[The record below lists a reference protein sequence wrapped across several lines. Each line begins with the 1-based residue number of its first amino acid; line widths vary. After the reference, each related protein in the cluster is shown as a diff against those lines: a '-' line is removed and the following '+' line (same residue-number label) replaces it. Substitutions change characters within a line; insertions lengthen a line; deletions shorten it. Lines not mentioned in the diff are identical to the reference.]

1 MEYTFLN
8 RRLAW
13 QQWSLGSGGSWKGR
27 VIKAI
32 TVNDARTWD
41 EIRDLTGLSPM
52 SLNRALYELFELG
65 VLEKTNYGTYKVGHD
80 IGKEY
85 KSLFERKEEPD
96 ESLKAPTKMKFSEEK
111 QKELVDWIAQ
121 WGELKDLTFPL
132 ELKHFFL
139 EGRYL
144 DDLSKGLIC
153 KAKSEVL
160 VVNPFVNKCD
170 LSDTLREAS
179 KNGVEVKLITRPPD
193 IERVQF
199 QQGKEE
205 YHGLLKGDG
214 VKVSYNKAV
223 HAKLI
228 TVDRAVAILSSMNFY
243 SGSSGGASWEAGLV
257 SIEKTVV
264 ESIADSI
271 LELLEKP
278 ESKEFI

>member
-1 MEYTFLN
+1 MTTMEPRF
-8 RRLAW
+8 W
-13 QQWSLGSGGSWKGR
+13 GSWKGR
-27 VIKAI
+27 VVKAI

-65 VLEKTNYGTYKVGHD
+65 VLEKMSSGTYKVGHD

-85 KSLFERKEEPD
+85 KSFFERNEEPG
-96 ESLKAPTKMKFSEEK
+96 ESLKAPAKMKFSEEK

-132 ELKHFFL
+132 EPKHFFL

-144 DDLSKGLIC
+144 DDLSKELIC
-153 KAKSEVL
+153 RAKSEAL

-199 QQGKEE
+199 QQDKEE

-214 VKVSYNKAV
+214 VKVTYNKAV

-271 LELLEKP
+271 LGLLEKP
-278 ESKEFI
+278 ESKEFV

>member
-1 MEYTFLN
+1 M
-8 RRLAW
+8 
-13 QQWSLGSGGSWKGR
+13 
-27 VIKAI
+27 
-32 TVNDARTWD
+32 
-41 EIRDLTGLSPM
+41 
-52 SLNRALYELFELG
+52 
-65 VLEKTNYGTYKVGHD
+65 
-80 IGKEY
+80 
-85 KSLFERKEEPD
+85 
-96 ESLKAPTKMKFSEEK
+96 
-111 QKELVDWIAQ
+111 
-121 WGELKDLTFPL
+121 
-132 ELKHFFL
+132 
-139 EGRYL
+139 

-199 QQGKEE
+199 QQDKEE

-214 VKVSYNKAV
+214 VKVTYNKAV

-228 TVDRAVAILSSMNFY
+228 TVDRAVVILSSVNFY

-264 ESIADSI
+264 ESITDSI
-271 LELLEKP
+271 LGLLEKP
-278 ESKEFI
+278 ESKEFVQARAHTQKKREIVGDIPIHLDFLWSLSLKLVMG